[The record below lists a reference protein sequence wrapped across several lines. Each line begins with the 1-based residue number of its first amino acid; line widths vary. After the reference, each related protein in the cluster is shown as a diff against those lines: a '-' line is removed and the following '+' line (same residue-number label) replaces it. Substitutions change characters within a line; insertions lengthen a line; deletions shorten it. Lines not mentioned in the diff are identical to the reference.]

1 MSVGII
7 TSAAFINPEMSAEF
21 GLLPPAFLPVGNAR
35 LFRHQAGLLKKLTDR
50 QVLTLPESFVIPAHD
65 ARLLKQLDLKVVR
78 LPDGLSLAQ
87 SVMMAIIQS
96 IDGDEPVTILHGDT
110 LFLGLEDF
118 ALDRVSVHNKRN
130 PYPWAVVADDAP
142 LTVMPSLEGAGGALV
157 SGLFS
162 FAHSLAF
169 LKCLAAPGRDF
180 LSALNCYGAQFEA
193 FSAAPEAG
201 EWLDFGHLNTYY
213 DSRRALTTQRA
224 FNTLSIAR
232 NVVRKSSAQSDKM
245 DAEASWF
252 EALPG
257 DLRTFVPAY
266 IGREGAGATTAGYRL
281 AYEYLCPLSDL
292 YVFGAL
298 PPVSW
303 ARILTACGDVLTRFK
318 AHKPDVALP
327 CLFDALYQRKPAERL
342 AQFAAVAGID
352 PERGW
357 RINGRAMPS
366 LAALI
371 REMAA
376 RIGPPD
382 ANDIALMHGDFC
394 LSNIL
399 FDFRRGEIKLLD
411 PRGAV
416 TAGRPS
422 LFGDA
427 RYDRAKLCHSL
438 AGGYD
443 FIVAGCFDLTRD
455 GSYALSLSVAQAMG
469 QEAIE
474 TLYRDIICGGDPTQ
488 VETAAAGAV
497 LLFLSML
504 ALHDEAPPRQWA
516 LLANAYRLY
525 QRHFGAA

>member
-1 MSVGII
+1 
-7 TSAAFINPEMSAEF
+7 
-21 GLLPPAFLPVGNAR
+21 
-35 LFRHQAGLLKKLTDR
+35 
-50 QVLTLPESFVIPAHD
+50 
-65 ARLLKQLDLKVVR
+65 VVR

-87 SVMMAIIQS
+87 SVTMAIIQS

-110 LFLGLEDF
+110 LFLALEVF
-118 ALDRVSVHNKRN
+118 ALDRVSVHGKRN
-130 PYPWAVVADDAP
+130 PYPWAVVAGDVP

-162 FAHSLAF
+162 FSHSLAF

-180 LSALNCYGAQFEA
+180 LSALNCYGAQFED

-224 FNTLSIAR
+224 FNTLSIVR

-257 DLRTFVPAY
+257 DLRPFVPAY

-303 ARILTACGDVLTRFK
+303 TRILAACGDVLARFK
-318 AHKPDVALP
+318 AHKPDAAP
-327 CLFDALYQRKPAERL
+327 PGLFDALYQRKPAERL
-342 AQFAAVAGID
+342 TQFAAATSID

-366 LAALI
+366 PAALI

-382 ANDIALMHGDFC
+382 EHDIALMHGDFC

-416 TAGRPS
+416 TAGKPS

-427 RYDRAKLCHSL
+427 RYDRAKLYHSL

-443 FIVAGCFDLTRD
+443 FIIADCFELARD
-455 GSYALSLSVAQAMG
+455 GDYDLRLNVAEAMS
-469 QEAIE
+469 QDAIE
-474 TLYRDIICGGDPTQ
+474 GLYRDIICDGDAAQ
-488 VETAAAGAV
+488 VEGAAAGSV

-504 ALHDEAPPRQWA
+504 ALHGDEPARQWA
-516 LLANAYRLY
+516 FLANAYRLY
-525 QRHFGAA
+525 QRYFGDA

>member
-7 TSAAFINPEMSAEF
+7 TSAAFINPERSAEF

-35 LFRHQAGLLKKLTDR
+35 LFRHQAALLKKLTDR

-110 LFLGLEDF
+110 LFLALEDF
-118 ALDRVSVHNKRN
+118 ALDRISVHGKRN
-130 PYPWAVVADDAP
+130 PYPWAVVTGDAP

-162 FAHSLAF
+162 FSHSLAF

-180 LSALNCYGAQFEA
+180 LSALNCYGAQFEG

-257 DLRTFVPAY
+257 DLRPFVPAY
-266 IGREGAGATTAGYRL
+266 IGREGAGAATAGYRL

-298 PPVSW
+298 PPASW

-382 ANDIALMHGDFC
+382 DNDIALMHGDFC

-416 TAGRPS
+416 TVGKPS

-443 FIVAGCFDLTRD
+443 FIIAGCFELARD
-455 GSYALSLSVAQAMG
+455 GDYDLRLTVAEAMS
-469 QEAIE
+469 QDAIE
-474 TLYRDIICGGDPTQ
+474 ALYRDIICDGDAAQ
-488 VETAAAGAV
+488 VEAAAAGSV

-504 ALHDEAPPRQWA
+504 VLHGDEPARQWA
-516 LLANAYRLY
+516 FLANAYRLY
-525 QRHFGAA
+525 QRHFGDA